1 MIRRPPRSTRTDTLF
16 PYTTLFRS
24 HRQNIGSQA
33 RALRLENSICLKA
46 ALANMAQCRGKAE
59 YAERNMTCKYVSQ
72 GRPRALVGNVFEFGS
87 RPEGKQL
94 TGQMHWSANAG
105 CPIVK
110 RLVLALVVLHHFLK
124 RVVRPFAATHQHHRR
139 LRNIRCSEDR
149 RVGKEGVS

>member
-1 MIRRPPRSTRTDTLF
+1 
-16 PYTTLFRS
+16 
-24 HRQNIGSQA
+24 
-33 RALRLENSICLKA
+33 
-46 ALANMAQCRGKAE
+46 
-59 YAERNMTCKYVSQ
+59 MTCKYVSQ

-105 CPIVK
+105 RPIVK

-139 LRNIRCSEDR
+139 IRNIRYRRSEEHTSELQSLMRISYAVFSLKKNKYNNSDF
-149 RVGKEGVS
+149 

>member
-1 MIRRPPRSTRTDTLF
+1 
-16 PYTTLFRS
+16 
-24 HRQNIGSQA
+24 
-33 RALRLENSICLKA
+33 
-46 ALANMAQCRGKAE
+46 
-59 YAERNMTCKYVSQ
+59 MTCKYVSQ

-105 CPIVK
+105 RPIVK

-139 LRNIRCSEDR
+139 IRNIRYRRERSEEHTSELQSLLR
-149 RVGKEGVS
+149 ISY